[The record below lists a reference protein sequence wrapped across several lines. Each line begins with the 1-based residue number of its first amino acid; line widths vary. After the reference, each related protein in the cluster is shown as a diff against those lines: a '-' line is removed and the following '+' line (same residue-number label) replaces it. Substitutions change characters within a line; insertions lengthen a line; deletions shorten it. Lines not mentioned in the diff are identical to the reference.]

1 MSLLPANNSETLD
14 EYLERLS
21 DDVTTLQPSLTYA
34 INFEKSGAIH
44 GMIDGQD
51 AVIQFIR
58 KSIITERGKWRIY
71 TDDYG
76 CELPGLIG
84 QDVTDGYIQSEI
96 PRMVTESIDYD
107 ERILSVDN
115 VTATRLGDTVNI
127 ICGVATIYG
136 DIVVEAV
143 V

>member
-1 MSLLPANNSETLD
+1 MTLLPANNSETLD

-21 DDVTTLQPSLTYA
+21 DDTAQQPSLTYA
-34 INFEKSGAIH
+34 INFDKEGAIH
-44 GMIDGQD
+44 GMIDEQE

-96 PRMVTESIDYD
+96 PRMVAEAIDYD
-107 ERILSVDN
+107 ERIMSVNN
-115 VTATRLGDTVNI
+115 VRATRLGDAVNI
-127 ICGVATIYG
+127 ICDVATIYG
-136 DIVVEAV
+136 DVVVEAV